1 MTRSCIIVVFLL
13 SLLPCGLAVAD
24 SSADHA
30 GRVVS
35 LDFCADQFVLK
46 LLPKSRILSV
56 SMDAQR
62 DFSYMREQ
70 AVGIRQVRPRAEDV
84 LVLQPDLIVRSYGG
98 GPNARRFFERA
109 GVPVVQVPFSNDIES
124 IRQAILLVASELGEP
139 ERGVAMVEEM
149 DERLRAVRTSRVP
162 KKALYMTPAGVT
174 SGSGTL
180 VHEMLLAAG
189 LENFEQRPG
198 WRSIPLERLAYE
210 SPDLVAAAYFEV
222 KTNSPLLW
230 SAMRHPVARQQMNDR
245 PTVNLEGAWTSCGA
259 WFLLDAIE
267 SLAAEE
273 LQVVSE

>member
-1 MTRSCIIVVFLL
+1 M
-13 SLLPCGLAVAD
+13 
-24 SSADHA
+24 
-30 GRVVS
+30 
-35 LDFCADQFVLK
+35 DFCADQFVLK

-56 SMDAQR
+56 SMDSQR

-70 AVGIRQVRPRAEDV
+70 AIGVRQVRPRAEDV

-98 GPNARRFFERA
+98 GPHAQRFFERA
-109 GVPVVQVPFSNDIES
+109 GVPVVQIPFSNDIES
-124 IRQAILLVASELGEP
+124 IRQTILFVASELGEP
-139 ERGVAMVEEM
+139 DRGVVMVEEM
-149 DERLRAVRTSRVP
+149 DKRLRSIRASRVP
-162 KKALYMTPAGVT
+162 KYALYMTPAGVT
-174 SGSGTL
+174 SGPGTL

-189 LENFEQRPG
+189 LENFEQQPG

-210 SPDLVAAAYFEV
+210 SPDLVAAAFFEG

-230 SAMRHPVARQQMNDR
+230 SAMRHPVARRQMSDR

-273 LQVVSE
+273 LQVVGK